1 LFDLIYSAY
10 IIGLNFNQKTKRIF
24 MKKQIQK
31 VTLMAITPA
40 ILASSS
46 LTVAANAEDRYVYLG
61 VEGGISEP
69 VVKDFEET
77 VGTLTTKM
85 RLKQSRMYGGRVG
98 YSFYPGMSV
107 ELSVRHQPKYKLAYR
122 LPAYSVAVA
131 PGVNVNVAEIPGITK
146 ISADEIML
154 GLVYQFQDQYAGLKP
169 YVIFGAGVSKLHIRA
184 QDAETNAFVPYGGGV
199 QTTFR
204 IKDNKI
210 KCFSWQFGGGIVRD
224 ITDNISIDLGAK
236 LRVVN
241 GIKLKYDVSDG
252 AGGFN
257 RQKPIK
263 KTLGVGEF
271 TLGFL
276 FKLPV

>member
-1 LFDLIYSAY
+1 
-10 IIGLNFNQKTKRIF
+10 

-31 VTLMAITPA
+31 IALLAITPT

-46 LTVAANAEDRYVYLG
+46 LTAAANAEDRYVYLG

-77 VGTLTTKM
+77 VDIFTTKM
-85 RLKQSRMYGGRVG
+85 RLKQSRMYGGRIG

-107 ELSVRHQPKYKLAYR
+107 ELSARHQPKYKLAYR
-122 LPAYSVAVA
+122 LPAFTV
-131 PGVNVNVAEIPGITK
+131 VNPFVGNINVAEIPGMTK

-154 GLVYQFQDQYAGLKP
+154 GLIYQFQEQYAGLKP

-184 QDAETNAFVPYGGGV
+184 KDATTDAFVRYGLGR

-204 IKDNKI
+204 IKNSKI
-210 KCFSWQFGGGIVRD
+210 NCFSWQFGGGIARD
-224 ITDNISIDLGAK
+224 ITDNFSIDLGAK

-241 GIKLKYDVSDG
+241 NVKLKYDISDG
-252 AGGFN
+252 AGGFKK
-257 RQKPIK
+257 QKPIK

>member
-1 LFDLIYSAY
+1 
-10 IIGLNFNQKTKRIF
+10 

-31 VTLMAITPA
+31 VALLAITPA

-46 LTVAANAEDRYVYLG
+46 LTAAANAEDRYMYLG

-122 LPAYSVAVA
+122 LPSYNLTLA
-131 PGVNVNVAEIPGITK
+131 PGMDVKINEIPGMTK

-184 QDAETNAFVPYGGGV
+184 KDAETDALVPYGQGM

-204 IKDNKI
+204 VKDNKMN
-210 KCFSWQFGGGIVRD
+210 CFSWQFGGGIVRD
-224 ITDNISIDLGAK
+224 ITDNFSIDLGAK

-241 GIKLKYDVSDG
+241 GIKLKYDISDG
-252 AGGFN
+252 AGGFK
-257 RQKPIK
+257 RQKAIK